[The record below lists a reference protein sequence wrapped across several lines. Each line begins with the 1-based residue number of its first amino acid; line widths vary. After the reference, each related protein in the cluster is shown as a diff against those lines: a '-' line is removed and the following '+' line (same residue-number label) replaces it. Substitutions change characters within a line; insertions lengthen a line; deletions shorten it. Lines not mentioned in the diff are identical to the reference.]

1 MRRNISGILGLVLL
15 IGLGGCS
22 KTFINQSNPEAVA
35 VDAGYKTEAD
45 ITAGV
50 YSVYQAL
57 RSSNCV
63 GEGASTWTDD
73 RSDDINTTD
82 NQSNNGEPFQFTAFA
97 LVASNSY
104 LKSHWT
110 ALYTPIG
117 RANMILSLIDG
128 ISFANADT
136 KKQFIGEMKFV
147 RAYMYFNLVREFGDV
162 PLVTERITTLSQ
174 ADQLTARVK
183 RDTVYA
189 KIIADLKDAL
199 NSGLPNVQPAATK
212 GRVSMQAVNALLGQV
227 YLTMGANL
235 DANKPDNLANAKA
248 YLLAA
253 YNLKTFAN
261 LSDVAYADVFDVN
274 KKSTN
279 PEIIWQIPYKQGDLT
294 YSSSLAKNNQPKGE
308 TLISTFLSQGSG
320 NTLTNDLLKEYET
333 GDLRTNF
340 SIHFGASI
348 NKYYISKF
356 RDINPGTVVSNQ
368 GGYGGN
374 DWILIRYADIILNI
388 AEVYDLLGDDATA
401 ITYINMVRARAQR
414 PDYATM
420 MATDAG
426 YASKYPTVK
435 LAILHERRVE
445 LAFEHHRW
453 FDLIRFFN
461 AQQAR
466 WTISI
471 RRARPTTTTLRC
483 RTFRPRIFIT
493 RYPSSSTFSIRRRCT
508 RILGTSWPK
517 ALTQSQSHDQKVVA
531 FFYWSARAA
540 PRGSPRPLAAPRGPS
555 RLPAAPVAQLLNR
568 AI

>member
-1 MRRNISGILGLVLL
+1 MRTTISRVLGLVLL
-15 IGLGGCS
+15 VGLGGCS
-22 KTFINQSNPEAVA
+22 KTFINQSNPEAVS

-45 ITAGV
+45 VTAGV

-63 GEGASTWTDD
+63 GEGAQTWTDD

-128 ISFANADT
+128 VSFASADT

-162 PLVTERITTLSQ
+162 PLVAARITNLDQ
-174 ADQLTARVK
+174 ADKLTARVK
-183 RDTVYA
+183 RDSVYA
-189 KIIADLKDAL
+189 LIVADLKDAL
-199 NSGLPNVQPAATK
+199 NSGLPNVQPAANK

-227 YLTMGANL
+227 YLTMGATL
-235 DANKPDNLANAKA
+235 DANKPDNLNNAKT

-253 YNLKTFAN
+253 YNLKTFTN

-274 KKSTN
+274 KKGTN

-308 TLISTFLSQGSG
+308 TLISTFLAQGSG
-320 NTLTNDLLKEYET
+320 NTFTNDLYKEFET

-420 MATDAG
+420 MATDAN
-426 YASKYPTVK
+426 YAARYPTVK
-435 LAILHERRVE
+435 MAIMHERRVE

-453 FDLIRFFN
+453 FDLIRFFTP
-461 AQQAR
+461 QQLVDYFHTKNQADYDNSPLSN
-466 WTISI
+466 IS
-471 RRARPTTTTLRC
+471 TKDYY
-483 RTFRPRIFIT
+483 
-493 RYPSSSTFSIRRRCT
+493 YPIPQFEV
-508 RILGTSWPK
+508 LLDP
-517 ALTQSQSHDQKVVA
+517 QKM
-531 FFYWSARAA
+531 YQN
-540 PRGSPRPLAAPRGPS
+540 PGY
-555 RLPAAPVAQLLNR
+555 
-568 AI
+568 